1 MTENINQKD
10 TQVTESTETTVSET
24 GSGSASQTTER
35 ATGGRGGRD
44 GGRGGRD
51 GDRRGG
57 RRDDRNRRG
66 AQDDEK
72 DQFLERVV
80 GINRVSKVVKGGRRF
95 SFTALVVVGDGD
107 GTVGVGYGKAK
118 EVPAAIQK
126 AVEEAKKSF
135 FRVPRVGSTIP
146 HLVKGEDAA
155 GVVLLRPASPGTGVI
170 AGGAMRAVLEV
181 AGVENVLAKCYGSTN
196 AANVVRA
203 TFNGLKEMSS
213 PEKVAAK
220 RGKSVEEILG

>member
-80 GINRVSKVVKGGRRF
+80 TINRVAKVVKGGRRF

-107 GTVGVGYGKAK
+107 LH
-118 EVPAAIQK
+118 PA
-126 AVEEAKKSF
+126 
-135 FRVPRVGSTIP
+135 
-146 HLVKGEDAA
+146 
-155 GVVLLRPASPGTGVI
+155 LLRPRELRGLQQVLDRPGQHRQAPSGVPVHGLDVGDGP
-170 AGGAMRAVLEV
+170 ARDVDEPAALAVARLGE
-181 AGVENVLAKCYGSTN
+181 GV
-196 AANVVRA
+196 RQ
-203 TFNGLKEMSS
+203 
-213 PEKVAAK
+213 
-220 RGKSVEEILG
+220 R